1 MNDKKGVILLTGLI
15 VMFFLSSVGLVLFS
29 LVYTRFLSSN
39 LYADMVKAQYFAESG
54 ISASLRE
61 LKMGTDSADDGIGD
75 IDRTA
80 LGGGFFEARHDFRN
94 RTIIATGISNGVKR
108 TIQIKYAS
116 L

>member
-1 MNDKKGVILLTGLI
+1 
-15 VMFFLSSVGLVLFS
+15 
-29 LVYTRFLSSN
+29 
-39 LYADMVKAQYFAESG
+39 
-54 ISASLRE
+54 
-61 LKMGTDSADDGIGD
+61 MGTDSADDGIGD